1 MTTDNFK
8 LRSADKEKLCIAFS
22 TRRFFI
28 DTRCRRISDH
38 NENYDL
44 DLTKDEFV
52 EIVEE
57 NEEELLALAA
67 DVGID
72 LDALEESFEEVG
84 IKINSDKDGDDS
96 TISTDINGIVE
107 EVSETDK
114 NKNSAYSM
122 YECRSGC
129 TITFL
134 LLVLMVV
141 KLNLII
147 ISL

>member
-1 MTTDNFK
+1 M
-8 LRSADKEKLCIAFS
+8 
-22 TRRFFI
+22 
-28 DTRCRRISDH
+28 
-38 NENYDL
+38 
-44 DLTKDEFV
+44 

>member
-1 MTTDNFK
+1 M
-8 LRSADKEKLCIAFS
+8 
-22 TRRFFI
+22 
-28 DTRCRRISDH
+28 
-38 NENYDL
+38 
-44 DLTKDEFV
+44 

-96 TISTDINGIVE
+96 TNSTDINGTVE
-107 EVSETDK
+107 EVKETDK